1 MSYADRTRRPPRTLT
16 DREVKKLLNV
26 TGAHKLGFRDHVI
39 ISLALG
45 CGLRESEIV
54 GLNVADVTRDGRAPV
69 RVIQLPIFKGKSRPD
84 ANPRD
89 HTVHVPDATF
99 YKLELYLRSSRAPYF
114 LEAEEGRGRG
124 VWGYE
129 GLGPEAAPLFLSRK
143 GNRLS
148 TRQVREMFATWQARA
163 GLDVR
168 YRFHE
173 LRHTAITAV
182 RRRTKDIRIASRFA
196 RHANI
201 ATTVRYDHA
210 SDEEIAAAVK
220 GLVA

>member
-1 MSYADRTRRPPRTLT
+1 P
-16 DREVKKLLNV
+16 
-26 TGAHKLGFRDHVI
+26 
-39 ISLALG
+39 
-45 CGLRESEIV
+45 
-54 GLNVADVTRDGRAPV
+54 
-69 RVIQLPIFKGKSRPD
+69 VIQLPDFKGKATPD
-84 ANPRD
+84 PNPPH
-89 HTVHVPDATF
+89 HTRHLADSTF
-99 YKLELYLRSSRAPYF
+99 YKLELYLPSSPPPFF
-114 LEAEEGRGRG
+114 LRGGGGRGRG

-182 RRRTKDIRIASRFA
+182 RRRTKDIRIGSRLR
-196 RHANI
+196 RHGNI

>member
-54 GLNVADVTRDGRAPV
+54 GLNVADVTKDGRAPV
-69 RVIQLPIFKGKSRPD
+69 RVIQLPVFKGSRRPD
-84 ANPRD
+84 ADPRD
-89 HTVHVPDATF
+89 HTVHVPDATY
-99 YKLELYLRSSRAPYF
+99 YKLELYLRTTRKGPSSVD
-114 LEAEEGRGRG
+114 EHEGIWPDRS
-124 VWGYE
+124 
-129 GLGPEAAPLFLSRK
+129 PLFLSRK

-148 TRQVREMFATWQARA
+148 TRQVREMFQTWQARA
-163 GLDVR
+163 AFDVR

-182 RRRTKDIRIASRFA
+182 RRRTKDLRIASRFA
-196 RHANI
+196 RHASI
-201 ATTVRYDHA
+201 TTTLRYDHA

-220 GLVA
+220 GLLA